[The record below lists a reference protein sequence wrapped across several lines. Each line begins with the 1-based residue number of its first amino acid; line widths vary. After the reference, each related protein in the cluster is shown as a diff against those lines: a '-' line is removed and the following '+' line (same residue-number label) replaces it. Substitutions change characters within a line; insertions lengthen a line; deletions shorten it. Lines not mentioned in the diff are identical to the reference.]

1 MQLQH
6 SPKYIN
12 YVQKLWIICG
22 IDSWLFLLVYAFV
35 CLHARA
41 SPNLKAKHH
50 GKSFG
55 GEIWIVLGRI
65 MSDGPPGFFF
75 FFCINTHRHHFTKD
89 HRSLPNSP
97 LPTLCPAISICHSL
111 RIAVD
116 FKASCLVYVC
126 WHISSRKI
134 SVHVRREGRKRMGE
148 GIQQ

>member
-12 YVQKLWIICG
+12 YIQKLWIICG
-22 IDSWLFLLVYAFV
+22 TDSWLFLLVYAFL

-41 SPNLKAKHH
+41 SPILKAKHH

-55 GEIWIVLGRI
+55 GDIWIVLGRI

-75 FFCINTHRHHFTKD
+75 FFLHKHTPTPFHKGPSF
-89 HRSLPNSP
+89 SP
-97 LPTLCPAISICHSL
+97 KISSPPLYPTISICHSP
-111 RIAVD
+111 RITAD
-116 FKASCLVYVC
+116 FKAPCLVHVC

-134 SVHVRREGRKRMGE
+134 SVRVRREGRRRMGE
-148 GIQQ
+148 GNQQ